1 VRPRAATLLLVAALG
16 ACHGKRTEEVAT
28 TEPVAVEVA
37 AARIGAI
44 HSVITATGTVE
55 PAPGADWTIVAPGP
69 ARIAEMPKAEGDL
82 VRRGD
87 LLVRFDAPGLRADAS
102 AFGISAMRADASART
117 ADAAQAAAGLERARQ
132 NHERLAAL
140 LEKGIAARR
149 EVEDARRELVAA
161 EAALRGATAAAAS
174 ASELEGRTVVRARFA
189 GVVAKRSHQPG
200 DTVDGAAG
208 DPVLR
213 VVDPSRLQVTVAI
226 PVADLARIAVGRE
239 ARVTTPGAPED
250 WKGTVLSL
258 PAAVDPA
265 TGTASVRVSAPAGLA
280 VGLPAQVAI
289 VGEER
294 SDAVIV
300 PAEAVVTEDDRPA
313 VFVVGKDGKA
323 HRREVTLGIANADE
337 VEIAKGLT
345 AGENV
350 VVKGHEELPDGAAV
364 TTGDAEP

>member
-1 VRPRAATLLLVAALG
+1 VRSRTASTLLLVAALG
-16 ACHGKRTEEVAT
+16 ACHGRRTEEVAT
-28 TEPVAVEVA
+28 TESVAVEVA
-37 AARIGAI
+37 TARTGAI
-44 HSVITATGTVE
+44 RAVITATGTVE

-102 AFGISAMRADASART
+102 ART

-132 NHERLAAL
+132 NHQRLAAL

-161 EAALRGATAAAAS
+161 EAALRGATVAAAS
-174 ASELEGRTVVRARFA
+174 ASELEGRTIVRARFA

-213 VVDPSRLQVTVAI
+213 VVDPSHLQVTVAI

-239 ARVTTPGAPED
+239 ARVTTPGAPEE

-258 PAAVDPA
+258 PAAVDSA

-294 SDAVIV
+294 GDAVIV

-313 VFVVGKDGKA
+313 VFVVGADGKA
-323 HRREVTLGIANADE
+323 HRREVALGIANAEE
-337 VEIAKGLT
+337 VEIAKGLA
-345 AGENV
+345 AGERV
-350 VVKGHEELPDGAAV
+350 VVKGHQELPDGAAV
-364 TTGDAEP
+364 TTGEARP